1 MTHAS
6 DSKPSRRGGVTN
18 YKYYQGEIYYMYIMP
33 SFTEK
38 RKYKDIFSK
47 TQVEKL
53 YSPLK
58 LQSKLS

>member
-1 MTHAS
+1 
-6 DSKPSRRGGVTN
+6 
-18 YKYYQGEIYYMYIMP
+18 MP

-38 RKYKDIFSK
+38 RKDKDIFSK

-53 YSPLK
+53 FSALK